1 MPSLFHVKFV
11 HPHVS
16 SSILVRS
23 LDMQHPTRLVL
34 ALCATL
40 ICASCG
46 GGKSS
51 YAPHRSGGRQA
62 TSTPELAGADS
73 GGLEQEYEDAD
84 EDEMLVA
91 TGEALQ
97 PPPPTSSSARVQTES
112 YAPIHENRFRD
123 SGQQAFSTFSIDVD
137 TAAYSNTRRFLRS
150 GHMPP
155 AGSVRIEEFVNYFS
169 YAYPGPT
176 SNVPF
181 SVNSDVTIAPW
192 NPKHQ
197 LVRIGLQGE
206 RMDISELP
214 NRNLV
219 FLVDVSGSMS
229 SHDKLPL
236 LREGFRMLTQT
247 LGEEDYVSIV
257 VYAGAAGAV
266 LLPTS
271 GADQESIMAALDTLQ
286 SGGSTNG
293 GAGIQLAYKLAEQ
306 NFDPKAINRVILAS
320 DGDFNVG
327 MTNKQDLIQLIERKR
342 KSGVYLS
349 VLGFGRG
356 NLKDSTMEQIAD
368 KGNGNYSYIDSAAEA
383 RKVLV
388 DEGGSTLITIAKD
401 VKIQVEFNP
410 DAVES
415 YRLIGYENRKL
426 AKKDFENDNV
436 DAGELGPGHSVT
448 ALYEVTPKAG
458 SRAQSLATV
467 RLRYKRPNA
476 SESKLLTANITNRST
491 TFALASQDMR
501 FAISVAGFGLLLRD
515 SKHRGS
521 LTWHALGAMAED
533 AVGNHKSRYRQE
545 FLELIGLARK
555 IAGPKAQLAK

>member
-1 MPSLFHVKFV
+1 
-11 HPHVS
+11 
-16 SSILVRS
+16 
-23 LDMQHPTRLVL
+23 MQHPTRLVL

-40 ICASCG
+40 VSASCG
-46 GGKSS
+46 GSKSS
-51 YAPHRSGGRQA
+51 YAPHRSGGPHA
-62 TSTPELAGADS
+62 TSSAGDAPASAGADYADS
-73 GGLEQEYEDAD
+73 EQEYEDDDAD
-84 EDEMLVA
+84 YDDEVSAVA
-91 TGEALQ
+91 TSTSPQ
-97 PPPPTSSSARVQTES
+97 PPPPRSAPAPARVQSES
-112 YAPIHENRFRD
+112 YAPIRENRYHD
-123 SGQQAFSTFSIDVD
+123 SRQQAFSTFSIDVD

-150 GHMPP
+150 GHLPP
-155 AGSVRIEEFVNYFS
+155 AGAVRIEEFVNYFS

-176 SNVPF
+176 SDVPF
-181 SVNSDVTIAPW
+181 SVHSDVAIAPW
-192 NPKHQ
+192 NPAHR

-214 NRNLV
+214 KRNLV
-219 FLVDVSGSMS
+219 FLIDVSGSMS

-236 LREGFRMLTQT
+236 LREGFKMLTQT

-271 GADQESIMAALDTLQ
+271 GADQESIMAALNALQ

-293 GAGIQLAYKLAEQ
+293 GAGIELAYKLAER

-327 MTNKQDLIQLIERKR
+327 MTNKQALIELIELKR

-368 KGNGNYSYIDSAAEA
+368 KGNGNYSYIDTAAEA

-401 VKIQVEFNP
+401 VKIQVEFNA
-410 DAVES
+410 DAVEN

-426 AKKDFENDNV
+426 AKEDFENDKV

-458 SRAQSLATV
+458 SKARSLATV
-467 RLRYKRPNA
+467 RLRYKRPDA
-476 SESKLLTANITNRST
+476 SKSKLLTTNITNRST
-491 TFALASQDMR
+491 AFAKASQDMR
-501 FAISVAGFGLLLRD
+501 FATSVAGFGLLLRD
-515 SKHRGS
+515 SGHKGS
-521 LTWHALGAMAED
+521 LTWHALQAMAED
-533 AVGNHKSRYRQE
+533 AVGNHKSRHRQE